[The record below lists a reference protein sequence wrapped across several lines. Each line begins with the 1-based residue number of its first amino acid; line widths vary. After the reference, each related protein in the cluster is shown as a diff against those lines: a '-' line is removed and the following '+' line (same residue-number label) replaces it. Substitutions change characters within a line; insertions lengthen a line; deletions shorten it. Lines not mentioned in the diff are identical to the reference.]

1 MHSSRMRTARLLRC
15 AALTLRTLVAWHL
28 GLMNE
33 YTMCSRS
40 LKLKTTLQGAKS
52 GDNLLLDRDSRSIN
66 SVSIGCTCFLQ
77 EFVSD
82 GPELLRQTE
91 VGCNTRS
98 HNHPQS
104 RHLQAKGRCKYK
116 IRKEPSLEL

>member
-1 MHSSRMRTARLLRC
+1 MGTIS
-15 AALTLRTLVAWHL
+15 LTNPV
-28 GLMNE
+28 
-33 YTMCSRS
+33 
-40 LKLKTTLQGAKS
+40 
-52 GDNLLLDRDSRSIN
+52 LDRDNISVD
-66 SVSIGCTCFLQ
+66 SVSIDCTCFLQ

-91 VGCNTRS
+91 VGCDTRS
-98 HNHPQS
+98 HHHPQS